1 MRFRI
6 RNFSYAQPI
15 KDPIRYF
22 TPKSIYDLDKLPKN
36 YEDFVNKLGSNYP
49 GYNDPAYMSWLYK
62 VRNAPSKIGEVN
74 KVEYNDDHILT
85 WSTVYSKLRHL
96 HDDLACDKYKEN
108 FRELEEL
115 GILSER
121 EIPNFATLNKYLTHK
136 SGFQLVNVG
145 GMIKPRF
152 FLYGLAFKVFFTT
165 QYIRHK
171 SVPFYASEPDIIHEI
186 LGHVPMLADRKFAEL
201 FQEIG
206 EKSLGAPDHVIDVL
220 GRAYFFIIEFG
231 ILSDKVLGA
240 GILSSSKEI
249 EIISSGKAKIE
260 DWSLQKIINSDL
272 ILSDY
277 QPQYIDVV
285 KIENLKEIFAEVYN
299 YLKI

>member
-1 MRFRI
+1 M
-6 RNFSYAQPI
+6 
-15 KDPIRYF
+15 KDPIEHFR
-22 TPKSIYDLDKLPKN
+22 PKNIQDLDRLPKN

-49 GYNDPAYMSWLYK
+49 GYDDPAYMSWLYK

-74 KVEYNDDHILT
+74 KVEYNDDHVHT
-85 WSTVYSKLRHL
+85 WSTVYSRLKNL
-96 HDDLACDKYKEN
+96 HDSYACDKYNQN
-108 FRELEEL
+108 FKELEEL
-115 GILSER
+115 GIFSER
-121 EIPNFATLNKYLTHK
+121 KIPNFTILNKHLAQK

-186 LGHVPMLADRKFAEL
+186 LGHVPMLVDKKFAEM

-206 EKSLGAPDHVIDVL
+206 QKSLGAPDHVIDIL
-220 GRAYFFIIEFG
+220 GRVYFFIVEFG
-231 ILSDKVLGA
+231 ILSNKVLGA

-249 EIISSGKAKIE
+249 ELIASGKAKIE
-260 DWSLQKIINSDL
+260 EWNIQKIINQDL
-272 ILSDY
+272 VLSDY
-277 QPQYIDVV
+277 QPQYIDIV
-285 KIENLKEIFAEVYN
+285 KMENLKEIFAEVYN
-299 YLKI
+299 YLNI